1 MTRGIQHKM
10 NQQKQNLVIDKN
22 KLVVRKKI
30 IIPKSIGN
38 QHSYTQYRSLKN
50 QQYLRFNQK
59 FHGYF
64 R

>member
-1 MTRGIQHKM
+1 MQM

-22 KLVVRKKI
+22 KLVIKKKI
-30 IIPKSIGN
+30 IIPRSTGN
-38 QHSYTQYRSLKN
+38 QLSYQKYSDLKK
-50 QQYLRFNQK
+50 QQFLRFDEK

>member
-1 MTRGIQHKM
+1 MTRGIQMQM

-30 IIPKSIGN
+30 IIPTSLAN
-38 QHSYTQYRSLKN
+38 QPSYQKYSGLKRK
-50 QQYLRFNQK
+50 QFLRFNQK
-59 FHGYF
+59 FHGFF